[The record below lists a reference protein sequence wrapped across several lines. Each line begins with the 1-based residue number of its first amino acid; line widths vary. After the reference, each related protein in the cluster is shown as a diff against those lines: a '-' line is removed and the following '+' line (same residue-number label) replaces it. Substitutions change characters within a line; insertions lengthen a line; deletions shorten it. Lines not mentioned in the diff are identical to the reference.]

1 MVLVDEVHLPV
12 VKAQPNGIIATRNLR
27 SFQKEFAECAK
38 DKDAEV
44 IQLIAPTGAGK
55 TLCFQNLMRDEK
67 NEIHKTLLIYPTN
80 ALIKSQLERFNKD
93 KFAAKNISSK
103 ILTTKK
109 EERSRELYGLLSRYD
124 IVLTNPDIFQA
135 ILGHMYCN
143 QTGDLIQAFHLFE
156 YVIYDEFHT
165 YKEFELS
172 GILNQIGLFLNMSP
186 CKVILSSATPK
197 EEIIELLKLTRIG
210 EGDNRHE
217 PRVKTVRAEPCSNND
232 GDTIRYKTRV
242 KFQQGKII
250 DDFEQ
255 IVENLREAVRNID
268 VNEPRI
274 LFIFDTVRDSNR
286 FYSRLFK
293 EYPDI
298 YKCAEKDNGY
308 DTNNQDGYA
317 QDFTKPILISTNK
330 SEVGLDYPI
339 KLLFMED
346 GFSIDSFVQRFGR
359 AARREPAD
367 CFIYTKKEANPLFTE
382 ETVDYGK
389 FLDIMKH
396 VTKEYNIQTKKV
408 STLFTFRQALSIS
421 KYTNERKRDLEAFF
435 APESGYSYKFWLS
448 FFSILNNRN
457 KEDFVDRDLKR
468 LNDFVTDIK
477 KACKSLRGRSLQFPV
492 VYQRG
497 HEIRRTMYDVLSVL
511 NQVPAFVRKTK
522 DGLEIVEEKSDASG
536 PFIQAM
542 TISYLPAPINYQKRN
557 EQFRDEIDIIARN
570 ALDVFPEKQQ
580 KFLLFCIHSLC
591 NSVEVDRVVS
601 PEEVILWNNKVI
613 PLTTDALEFDD
624 D

>member
-1 MVLVDEVHLPV
+1 MVFVDEVHLPV
-12 VKAQPNGIIATRNLR
+12 FRDTDENLR
-27 SFQKEFAECAK
+27 SFQKEFIDCAK
-38 DKDAEV
+38 NTNANV

-55 TLCFQNLMRDEK
+55 TLCFEKLMKDEMGVT
-67 NEIHKTLLIYPTN
+67 HKTLLIYPTN
-80 ALIKSQLERFNKD
+80 ALIKSQLERFTKD
-93 KFAAKNISSK
+93 KKFRAINISSK
-103 ILTTKK
+103 ILTKK
-109 EERSRELYGLLSRYD
+109 GEERSRELYGLLSRYD
-124 IVLTNPDIFQA
+124 IILTNPDIFQA
-135 ILGHMYCN
+135 IIGHMYKN
-143 QTGDLIQAFHLFE
+143 LTGDLIQAFSFFK
-156 YVIYDEFHT
+156 YIIYDEFHT
-165 YKEFELS
+165 YREFELS
-172 GILNQIGLFLNMSP
+172 GILNQIGLFLNMSS

-197 EEIIELLKLTRIG
+197 DEIIELLNLVRVG
-210 EGDNRHE
+210 VDRHPPQIE
-217 PRVKTVRAEPCSNND
+217 RVDAKACSNNE
-232 GDTIRYKTRV
+232 GVVIRHKTKVEFR
-242 KFQQGKII
+242 QGKII
-250 DDFEQ
+250 DHIEQ
-255 IVENLREAVRNID
+255 VVENLKEAVGNIE

-274 LFIFDTVRDSNR
+274 LFIFDTVKDSNR
-286 FYSRLFK
+286 FYYRLSS
-293 EYPDI
+293 EYPEL
-298 YKCAEKDNGY
+298 YKYAEKDNGY

-346 GFSIDSFVQRFGR
+346 GFSIDSFIQRFGR
-359 AARREPAD
+359 AARHEPAD
-367 CFIYTKKEANPLFTE
+367 CYIFTKKEANPLFSE
-382 ETVDYGK
+382 DTVTYEQ
-389 FLDIMKH
+389 FFEIIKH
-396 VTKEYNIQTKKV
+396 ITKDYNIQTKKV
-408 STLFTFRQALSIS
+408 RTLFTFRQALAIS
-421 KYTNERKRDLEAFF
+421 DYKEQRKGDLKGFF
-435 APESGYSYKFWLS
+435 APESGSSYKLWLS

-477 KACKSLRGRSLQFPV
+477 KACRSLRGRSLQFPV

-591 NSVEVDRVVS
+591 NSVEADRVVS
-601 PEEVILWNNKVI
+601 PDEVILWNNKVI
-613 PLTTDALEFDD
+613 PLKIDALEFDD

>member
-1 MVLVDEVHLPV
+1 MVVVDEVHLPV
-12 VKAQPNGIIATRNLR
+12 ARDSDENLR
-27 SFQKEFAECAK
+27 SFQKEFIDCAK
-38 DKDAEV
+38 NTNANV

-55 TLCFQNLMRDEK
+55 TLCFEKLMKDETGV
-67 NEIHKTLLIYPTN
+67 IHKTLLIYPTN
-80 ALIKSQLERFNKD
+80 ALIKSQLDRFTKD
-93 KFAAKNISSK
+93 KKFRAINISSR
-103 ILTTKK
+103 ILTKK
-109 EERSRELYGLLSRYD
+109 GEERSRELYWLLSRYD

-135 ILGHMYCN
+135 IIGHMYRN
-143 QTGDLIQAFHLFE
+143 QTGDLIQAFSFFE
-156 YVIYDEFHT
+156 YIVYDEFHT
-165 YKEFELS
+165 YSEFELS
-172 GILNQIGLFLNMSP
+172 GILNQIGLFLNMSS

-197 EEIIELLKLTRIG
+197 NEIIELLNLARVGADRNPPQIEKVEAKACDNNEG
-210 EGDNRHE
+210 EIIRH
-217 PRVKTVRAEPCSNND
+217 
-232 GDTIRYKTRV
+232 KTRV
-242 KFQQGKII
+242 EFYQGKII
-250 DDFEQ
+250 DHIEQ
-255 IVENLREAVRNID
+255 VIESLKDAIGDIRVD
-268 VNEPRI
+268 EPRI
-274 LFIFDTVRDSNR
+274 LFIFDTVKDSNR
-286 FYSRLFK
+286 FYYRLSS
-293 EYPDI
+293 EYPEL
-298 YKCAEKDNGY
+298 YKYAEKDNGY
-308 DTNNQDGYA
+308 DTNNQDGYV

-367 CFIYTKKEANPLFTE
+367 CFIYTKKEANPLFTD
-382 ETVDYGK
+382 ETVDYAE

-396 VTKEYNIQTKKV
+396 VTKEYNIQTRKI

-421 KYTNERKRDLEAFF
+421 EYRDERKRDLKAFF
-435 APESGYSYKFWLS
+435 APESGYSYKLWLS

-457 KEDFVDRDLKR
+457 TEDFIDRDLER
-468 LNDFVTDIK
+468 LNSFIMDIK

-492 VYQRG
+492 LYQRG
-497 HEIRRTMYDVLSVL
+497 HEIRRTTYDVLSVL
-511 NQVPAFVRKTK
+511 NQVPASVRKTK

-542 TISYLPAPINYQKRN
+542 TISYLPVPINYQKRN

-591 NSVEVDRVVS
+591 NSVEADRVVS

-613 PLTTDALEFDD
+613 PLTDDAMEFGDE
-624 D
+624 

>member
-1 MVLVDEVHLPV
+1 MVVVDEVHLPV
-12 VKAQPNGIIATRNLR
+12 VRDSNENLR
-27 SFQKEFAECAK
+27 SFQKEFIDCAK
-38 DKDAEV
+38 NTNANV

-55 TLCFQNLMRDEK
+55 TLCFEKLMKDEK
-67 NEIHKTLLIYPTN
+67 GLIHKTLLIYPTN

-93 KFAAKNISSK
+93 KKFRAINISSR
-103 ILTTKK
+103 ILTKK
-109 EERSRELYGLLSRYD
+109 GEERSRELYGLLLRYD

-135 ILGHMYCN
+135 IIGHMYRN
-143 QTGDLIQAFHLFE
+143 RTGDLIQAFSFFE
-156 YVIYDEFHT
+156 YIVYDEFHT
-165 YKEFELS
+165 YREFELS
-172 GILNQIGLFLNMSP
+172 GILNQIGLFLNMSS

-197 EEIIELLKLTRIG
+197 NEIIELLNLARVGADRHPPQIEKVEAKACNNNEG
-210 EGDNRHE
+210 EIIRH
-217 PRVKTVRAEPCSNND
+217 KTMVE
-232 GDTIRYKTRV
+232 
-242 KFQQGKII
+242 FHQGKII
-250 DDFEQ
+250 DHIEQ
-255 IVENLREAVRNID
+255 VIESLKEVVGNIK

-274 LFIFDTVRDSNR
+274 LFIFDTVKDSNR
-286 FYSRLFK
+286 FYYRLSS
-293 EYPDI
+293 EYPEL
-298 YKCAEKDNGY
+298 YKYAEKDNGY
-308 DTNNQDGYA
+308 DTNNQDGYT

-339 KLLFMED
+339 RLLFMED

-359 AARREPAD
+359 AARHEPAD

-382 ETVDYGK
+382 ETVDYGE
-389 FLDIMKH
+389 FLEIMKH
-396 VTKEYNIQTKKV
+396 VTKEYNIQTKNV

-421 KYTNERKRDLEAFF
+421 EYTDERKRDLKAFF

-457 KEDFVDRDLKR
+457 KEDFVDKDLVR
-468 LNDFVTDIK
+468 LNSFVTDIK
-477 KACKSLRGRSLQFPV
+477 DACRSLRGRSLQFPV

-511 NQVPAFVRKTK
+511 NQVPATVRKTK

-542 TISYLPAPINYQKRN
+542 TISYIPAPINYQKRN

-580 KFLLFCIHSLC
+580 KFLLFCIRSLC
-591 NSVEVDRVVS
+591 NSVEADRVVS

-613 PLTTDALEFDD
+613 PLKTDALEFDD

>member
-1 MVLVDEVHLPV
+1 MVVVDEVHLPV
-12 VKAQPNGIIATRNLR
+12 IRDSDENLR
-27 SFQKEFAECAK
+27 FFQKEFIDCAK
-38 DKDAEV
+38 NTNANV

-55 TLCFQNLMRDEK
+55 TLCFEKLMKDE
-67 NEIHKTLLIYPTN
+67 NGVIHKTLLIYPTN
-80 ALIKSQLERFNKD
+80 ALIKSQLERFTKD
-93 KFAAKNISSK
+93 KKFRAINISSR
-103 ILTTKK
+103 ILTKK
-109 EERSRELYGLLSRYD
+109 GEERSRELYGLLLRYD

-135 ILGHMYCN
+135 IIGHMYRN
-143 QTGDLIQAFHLFE
+143 QTGDLIQAFSFFE
-156 YVIYDEFHT
+156 YIVYDEFHT
-165 YKEFELS
+165 YREFELS
-172 GILNQIGLFLNMSP
+172 GILNQIGLFLNMSS

-197 EEIIELLKLTRIG
+197 NEIIELLNLARVGADRHPPQIEKVEAKACDNNEG
-210 EGDNRHE
+210 EIIRH
-217 PRVKTVRAEPCSNND
+217 
-232 GDTIRYKTRV
+232 KTRV
-242 KFQQGKII
+242 EFHQGKII
-250 DDFEQ
+250 DHIEQ
-255 IVENLREAVRNID
+255 VIESLKEAVGNIKED
-268 VNEPRI
+268 EPRI
-274 LFIFDTVRDSNR
+274 LFIFDTVKDCNR
-286 FYSRLFK
+286 FYYRLSS
-293 EYPDI
+293 EYPEL
-298 YKCAEKDNGY
+298 YKYAEKDNGY

-382 ETVDYGK
+382 ETVDYGE

-421 KYTNERKRDLEAFF
+421 DYTDERKRDLKAFF
-435 APESGYSYKFWLS
+435 APESGYSYKLWLS
-448 FFSILNNRN
+448 FFSVLNNRN
-457 KEDFVDRDLKR
+457 KEDFIDRDLER
-468 LNDFVTDIK
+468 LNSFVTDIK

-492 VYQRG
+492 LYQRG

-511 NQVPAFVRKTK
+511 NQVPASVRKTK

-542 TISYLPAPINYQKRN
+542 TISYLPVPINYQKRN

-591 NSVEVDRVVS
+591 NSVEADRVVS

-613 PLTTDALEFDD
+613 PLRTDALEFDD